1 MVVGK
6 NLALTIEVSG
16 HWLEYNAL
24 IRNKTCEIDNLLIA
38 SNLGGTEKA
47 SFLNGIF
54 NKYFSESKYANKVE
68 EEVWQKQGD
77 SWDTI
82 YTSHTHSNI

>member
-1 MVVGK
+1 MFYGGWKEFGV
-6 NLALTIEVSG
+6 NNWSI
-16 HWLEYNAL
+16 HAL